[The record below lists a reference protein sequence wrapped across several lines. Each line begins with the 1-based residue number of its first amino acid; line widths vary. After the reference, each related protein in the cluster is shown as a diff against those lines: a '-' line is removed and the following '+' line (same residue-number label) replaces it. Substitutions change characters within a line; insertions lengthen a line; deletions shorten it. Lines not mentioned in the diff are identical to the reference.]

1 MRVRTKFL
9 ALVKAT
15 HFPQALAMVLLS
27 IVASALYGQRGV
39 QLLYVA
45 IASAAGQASIGWV
58 NDYVDAKTDIELNRA
73 QKPSVRYSLAP
84 DALRIPII
92 TALFVLLPF
101 SFLAAGW
108 IGGAAHILAVSSAQI
123 YNLYLSRTIWSWLP
137 YAVSFSLLTVFLTQ
151 SSSTSLWPSWQ
162 IVGIAACVGVS
173 AHILNA
179 LPDLELDKRA
189 QLGGLVVAL
198 GRTKSIALL
207 ALILTLLLALL
218 IAFGFAS

>member
-9 ALVKAT
+9 ALVRAT

-27 IVASALYGQRGV
+27 VVASALYGQHGV

-73 QKPSVRYSLAP
+73 QKPSVRYSLEP
-84 DALRIPII
+84 EDLRIPII

-198 GRTKSIALL
+198 GRTKSIA
-207 ALILTLLLALL
+207 
-218 IAFGFAS
+218 

>member
-1 MRVRTKFL
+1 
-9 ALVKAT
+9 
-15 HFPQALAMVLLS
+15 MVLLS
-27 IVASALYGQRGV
+27 VVASALYGQHGV

-58 NDYVDAKTDIELNRA
+58 NDYVDAKTDIELNRT
-73 QKPSVRYSLAP
+73 QKPSVRYSLEP
-84 DALRIPII
+84 EDLRIPII

-198 GRTKSIALL
+198 ERTKSIALL

-218 IAFGFAS
+218 IAYGFAS

>member
-1 MRVRTKFL
+1 
-9 ALVKAT
+9 
-15 HFPQALAMVLLS
+15 MVLLS
-27 IVASALYGQRGV
+27 VVASALYGQHGV

-73 QKPSVRYSLAP
+73 QKPSVRYSLEP
-84 DALRIPII
+84 EDLRIPII

-207 ALILTLLLALL
+207 ALILTLLLAPL